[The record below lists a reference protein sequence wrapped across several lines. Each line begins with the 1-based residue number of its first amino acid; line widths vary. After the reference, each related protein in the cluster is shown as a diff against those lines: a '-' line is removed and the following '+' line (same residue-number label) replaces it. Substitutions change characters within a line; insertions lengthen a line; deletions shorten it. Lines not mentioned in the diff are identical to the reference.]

1 MTFGVVAFAVVV
13 VVVVVAKNNNN
24 FDEFFLS
31 SLTFERA
38 IILT

>member
-1 MTFGVVAFAVVV
+1 MTFDVVAFAVVV